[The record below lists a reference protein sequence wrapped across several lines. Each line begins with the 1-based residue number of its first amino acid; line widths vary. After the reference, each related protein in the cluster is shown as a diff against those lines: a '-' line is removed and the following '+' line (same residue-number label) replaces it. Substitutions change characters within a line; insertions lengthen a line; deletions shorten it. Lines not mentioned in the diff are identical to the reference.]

1 MNETLILVPG
11 PSPDAPVL
19 WALLSDGKITLSDR
33 APNIAALSAIAER
46 ASLARQVICVLP
58 GEDVAMRHLPAPPR
72 AHNQFRA
79 AAGFLLEDELAE
91 SLDNIHLAV
100 MRHES
105 GSGLSLAVK
114 KPIIDMWL
122 AALAE
127 VGIAPDI
134 MTPDFAMLAMAEG
147 RAVFLDLPDRVIGVA
162 GFSGFAVERQLAD
175 EITAA
180 IVANDKITEIIIYG
194 GRTLDV
200 SEREGVSVDWP
211 GPLDDSGLIA
221 IFAEGGAAAPNLLQG
236 AYRKRRDWRASAG
249 PWRRVGLVAAASIA
263 AVLLVTVAGIV
274 RDLRTADRLRD
285 DTIELHQAAFPDAAG
300 ADPRTYARQVLSS
313 GGARPAFLMISN
325 AVADSIG
332 DDPSVQV
339 DRIRYNGARGDY
351 SINLRFSDIAEF
363 EALKRALEGRGLRTA
378 ENGSVRRAGN
388 VYLGEL
394 RVNPS

>member
-19 WALLSDGKITLSDR
+19 WALLSDGKISLSDR
-33 APNIAALSAIAER
+33 APNVAALAAIAER
-46 ASLARQVICVLP
+46 ASLARQVICVLR

-72 AHNQFRA
+72 AQNQFRA

-91 SLDNIHLAV
+91 NLDNIHLAV

-105 GSGLSLAVK
+105 GAGLSLAVK

-127 VGIAPDI
+127 VGIAPDL
-134 MTPDFAMLAMAEG
+134 MTPDFAALAMAEG

-162 GFSGFAVERQLAD
+162 GFSGFAVERPLAD

-180 IVANDKITEIIIYG
+180 MVANDKITEIIIYG

-200 SEREGVSVDWP
+200 SEREGVTVDWQ
-211 GPLDDSGLIA
+211 GPLDDSGLLA
-221 IFAEGGAAAPNLLQG
+221 IFVEGVAGAPNLLQG

-263 AVLLVTVAGIV
+263 AVMLVTVAGIV

-300 ADPRTYARQVLSS
+300 ADPRSYARQVLSS